1 MSYLFE
7 QAGVQKNIREAGL
20 WLCTANEDEIK
31 RMMDEDPSIL
41 RDWDD
46 EYGDKMIKIVIIG
59 RYMDKESIVGA
70 LDACLS

>member
-31 RMMDEDPSIL
+31 RMMNEDPSIL

-46 EYGDKMIKIVIIG
+46 EHGDKMIKIVIIG
-59 RYMDKESIVGA
+59 RYMDKEAITAA